1 MAKLHLIIADM
12 DEAYVESIAN
22 YITNNHS
29 QRFQVTCFTKQDFL
43 FDYFSKNKKKI
54 DILLLCPE
62 WYTDSFP
69 DEMVNT
75 PIILSRGI
83 FDMEINDWDVIN
95 KYQKGDRLVSNIIDC
110 FAERNPNK
118 YCIVDGEK
126 GTKVVAIYSPI
137 GGCGKTSIAIGL
149 GIKAAEGGKTV
160 FYLNLEDIQS
170 TPYYFNCETRQNF
183 SNMLYYIKENKKNIT
198 MKIEGIRNTD
208 FQYNI
213 HYFSPPDNIMDL
225 NETSPDEIK
234 SLLYELKISNNYDLI
249 VVDMSSDIDERN
261 LSTLKS
267 SDQIILV
274 NPHDSLAMMRVDCF
288 MKELDIFSK
297 RNKVDLLEKITIA
310 LNKYG
315 ANNTPRVKTLKLN
328 GKSKEVKIPMVHE
341 PITVHNS
348 NYSKE
353 LKSKYRE
360 GIDNL
365 LRQVEENIKDKM

>member
-22 YITNNHS
+22 YIIDNYS
-29 QRFQVTCFTKQDFL
+29 QRFHVTCFTKNDFL
-43 FDYFSKNKKKI
+43 TNYFSKDKKKA

-69 DEMVNT
+69 KEMVNT

-83 FDMEINDWDVIN
+83 LDMEINDWDVIN
-95 KYQKGDRLVSNIIDC
+95 KYQKGDRLVSNVIDR

-126 GTKVVAIYSPI
+126 GTKVVAVYSPI
-137 GGCGKTSIAIGL
+137 GGCGKTSISVGL
-149 GIKAAEGGKTV
+149 GIRAAEGGKAV
-160 FYLNLEDIQS
+160 FYLNLEGIQS
-170 TPYYFNCETRQNF
+170 TPYYFNCETRQNL

-225 NETSPDEIK
+225 NETSHDEIQ
-234 SLLYELKISNNYDLI
+234 SLLHELKISNNYDLI
-249 VVDMSSDIDERN
+249 VIDMSSDLDERN
-261 LSTLKS
+261 LSILKS

-274 NPHDSLAMMRVDCF
+274 NPNDSLSIMRVASF
-288 MKELDIFSK
+288 MKELEILSK
-297 RNKVDLLEKITIA
+297 RIKVDLLEKAIIA

-315 ANNTPRVKTLKLN
+315 ANNMPPIEGLNFN

-341 PITVHNS
+341 PITVHKN

-353 LKSKYRE
+353 LKIKYRD
-360 GIDNL
+360 GIDEL
-365 LRQVEENIKDKM
+365 LRAVEEIIEDRM